1 MTISLN
7 EHLILGIL
15 TEGPQ
20 HGYRIEQIIA
30 ERGMRQWSEVGFSSL
45 YYILDKLE
53 KKGLATS
60 KASIGKEKKE
70 YQITTRGKEVLKQAT
85 YELICQRKPANTH
98 LMTALA
104 TSFSLDD
111 DELVAALLQRKENL
125 EADLAVM
132 HHTATRSQHNTP
144 IAQRLF
150 HLGQVLLVAELEWIN
165 QEIIAYQGGKTR
177 DI

>member
-1 MTISLN
+1 
-7 EHLILGIL
+7 
-15 TEGPQ
+15 
-20 HGYRIEQIIA
+20 
-30 ERGMRQWSEVGFSSL
+30 MR
-45 YYILDKLE
+45 
-53 KKGLATS
+53 AT
-60 KASIGKEKKE
+60 
-70 YQITTRGKEVLKQAT
+70 
-85 YELICQRKPANTH
+85 
-98 LMTALA
+98 LA